1 MATPQ
6 VKTMRNTA
14 PAARSSPAAKTV
26 GKPKAAPA
34 VLKLVTTKAAKKETT
49 ATSAPKPA
57 SMTGPLPPIVT
68 LKHLAEWAGYN
79 HGIPKKQAFEMFA
92 GFVADIGQVLKKGSK
107 IRIPN
112 LGILQIRIRPAR
124 PARKGRN
131 PATGEEIRIKA
142 SKASKKVAFRVAKG
156 LSEAI

>member
-6 VKTMRNTA
+6 VKTVRKTA
-14 PAARSSPAAKTV
+14 PAARSTPIRKTTA
-26 GKPKAAPA
+26 KPKAAPA
-34 VLKLVTTKAAKKETT
+34 ARKLATTRAANKERTT
-49 ATSAPKPA
+49 TSAPKPA
-57 SMTGPLPPIVT
+57 SMIGPLPPIVT
-68 LKHLAEWAGYN
+68 LKNLEEWAGYN
-79 HGIPKKQAFEMFA
+79 HGVAKKQSIEMFT
-92 GFVADIGQVLKKGSK
+92 GFVADIGRVLKKGSK

-112 LGILQIRIRPAR
+112 LGILQVRIRPAR

-131 PATGEEIRIKA
+131 PATGEEIQIKA